1 MKVRP
6 ELPTVGELIKQLSG
20 YPTNTL
26 VDFSGWDFYRVKQ
39 RGDLLVQIEFN
50 QVVSQMPY
58 GLVEVQNV
66 E

>member
-6 ELPTVGELIKQLSG
+6 GMPTVGELIEQLKG

-26 VDFSGWDFYRVKQ
+26 VDFSGLDFYRVKQ
-39 RGDLLVQIEFN
+39 RGDLLVQIEFK
-50 QVVSQMPY
+50 QVVSRTPD
-58 GLVEVQNV
+58 GWAEVQNV